1 MASEIHDKFV
11 KDMIER
17 SKKNEEAKPQNS
29 STGIDTSEIENLTTQ
44 IKERIQKGRTR
55 I

>member
-11 KDMIER
+11 KDMIEK

-29 STGIDTSEIENLTTQ
+29 STNVDVNSVEKLTEQ
-44 IKERIQKGRTR
+44 IKERIQKGRGR
-55 I
+55 F